1 MIKGIE
7 KRTKLAMSI
16 SIFAILIMAFQ
27 WSIIDWITPLLMPFL
42 IFLVFI
48 IFLIGLGFSLSCL
61 FKFKQIR
68 WLAIVPLATQLL
80 AFVII
85 EFVPFT
91 KLWVNVDFHL
101 YKSQRQEVVER
112 VYSGELVPNVEY
124 NSSMIALGSEY
135 SKVSM
140 GGNEI
145 QIQDINGL
153 KYVFFFTF
161 RGILDNYSGFLYV
174 PDGGDPINFA
184 DLNEEDVTQI
194 IKYADNWY
202 YTSHH

>member
-1 MIKGIE
+1 
-7 KRTKLAMSI
+7 
-16 SIFAILIMAFQ
+16 MAFQ

-42 IFLVFI
+42 IFLVFV

-80 AFVII
+80 TFVIL

-91 KLWVNVDFHL
+91 KLWVNADFHL
-101 YKSQRQEVVER
+101 YESQRQEIVEK

-124 NSSMIALGSEY
+124 NSSLIALGSEY

>member
-7 KRTKLAMSI
+7 KRTKFAVWI
-16 SIFAILIMAFQ
+16 SIFTILIMAFQ

-42 IFLVFI
+42 IFLVFV

-80 AFVII
+80 TFVIL

-91 KLWVNVDFHL
+91 KLWVNADFHL
-101 YKSQRQEVVER
+101 YESQRQEIVEK

-124 NSSMIALGSEY
+124 NSSLIALGSEY

-184 DLNEEDVTQI
+184 DLNEKDVTQI

>member
-7 KRTKLAMSI
+7 KRTKFAMSI

-61 FKFKQIR
+61 FKFRQIR

-124 NSSMIALGSEY
+124 NSSLIALGSEY

-174 PDGGDPINFA
+174 PDGGVPIHFA

>member
-7 KRTKLAMSI
+7 KRTKFAVWI
-16 SIFAILIMAFQ
+16 SVFAIFVIAFQ
-27 WSIIDWITPLLMPFL
+27 WSIIDWVTPLLMPFL

-80 AFVII
+80 AFVIL
-85 EFVPFT
+85 EFVPLT
-91 KLWVNVDFHL
+91 KLWVNADFHL
-101 YKSQRQEVVER
+101 YESQRQEVVER
-112 VYSGELVPNVEY
+112 VYSGELVPNVKY
-124 NSSMIALGSEY
+124 NSSLIALGSEY
-135 SKVSM
+135 SKISM

-145 QIQDINGL
+145 LIQDIDGS

-161 RGILDNYSGFLYV
+161 RGILDNYSGFMYV
-174 PDGGDPINFA
+174 PDGGDPKNFA
-184 DLNEEDVTQI
+184 DLNGEDVTQI

>member
-7 KRTKLAMSI
+7 KRTKFAVWI
-16 SIFAILIMAFQ
+16 SIFTILIMAFQ

-42 IFLVFI
+42 IFLVFV

-80 AFVII
+80 TFVIL

-91 KLWVNVDFHL
+91 KLWVNADFHL
-101 YKSQRQEVVER
+101 YESQRQEIVER

-184 DLNEEDVTQI
+184 DLNEEDETQI

>member
-7 KRTKLAMSI
+7 KRTKFAMWI

-42 IFLVFI
+42 IFLVFV

-61 FKFKQIR
+61 FKFKRIR
-68 WLAIVPLATQLL
+68 WLAIIPLATQLL

-101 YKSQRQEVVER
+101 YESQRQEVVER

-124 NSSMIALGSEY
+124 NSSLIALGSEY
-135 SKVSM
+135 SNVSM

>member
-7 KRTKLAMSI
+7 KRTKFAMWI

-42 IFLVFI
+42 IFLVFV

-61 FKFKQIR
+61 FKFKRIR

-101 YKSQRQEVVER
+101 YESQRQEVVER

-124 NSSMIALGSEY
+124 NSSLIALGSEY
-135 SKVSM
+135 SNVSM